1 MTFRPA
7 FPLLV
12 AGLGA
17 ALATAAVQAAQVE
30 YVIDPSHT
38 YPSFEADHMGMSTW
52 RGKFN
57 TNSGTLW
64 LDKAAGTGSVD
75 LKIDIGSID
84 FGMAQMNSVAK
95 DAEMFNV
102 EKYPYAFYKGRLE
115 GFTPG
120 GTPRVV
126 GTLDFRGVTRPL
138 TLAVSRWKCQ
148 PHPLNKRDWCGA
160 DAMATF
166 SRADWGFDVGRDWGF
181 SMETTLRIQVEAVAR
196 D

>member
-84 FGMAQMNSVAK
+84 FGMTQMNSVAK
-95 DAEMFNV
+95 NAEMFNV
-102 EKYPYAFYKGRLE
+102 EQYPYAFYKGRLE

>member
-1 MTFRPA
+1 MPKHLAPA
-7 FPLLV
+7 LLV
-12 AGLGA
+12 TTLA
-17 ALATAAVQAAQVE
+17 ALGTAHAAPVE
-30 YVIDPSHT
+30 YVVDPTHT

-57 TNSGTLW
+57 TSSGTLW
-64 LDKAAGTGSVD
+64 LDKASGGGTVD
-75 LKIDIGSID
+75 LKIDVGSID
-84 FGMAQMNSVAK
+84 FGLAQMNSVAK
-95 DAEMFNV
+95 DTEMFNV
-102 EKYPYAFYKGRLE
+102 AQFPYAFYKGRLE

-138 TLAVSRWKCQ
+138 TLEVARWKCQ

-160 DAMATF
+160 DASATF
-166 SRADWGFDVGRDWGF
+166 SRDQWGFDVGREWGF
-181 SMETTLRIQVEAVAR
+181 SMQTTLRIQVEAVAR

>member
-1 MTFRPA
+1 MSLRLA
-7 FPLLV
+7 
-12 AGLGA
+12 AA
-17 ALATAAVQAAQVE
+17 ALALGLTAAQAAPVE
-30 YVIDPSHT
+30 YVVDPTHT

-57 TNSGTLW
+57 TTTGTLW

-75 LKIDIGSID
+75 LKIDVGSID
-84 FGMAQMNSVAK
+84 FGLAQMNSVAK
-95 DAEMFNV
+95 DTEMFNV
-102 EKYPYAFYKGRLE
+102 AQFPYAFYKGRLE
-115 GFTPG
+115 GFGPG
-120 GTPRVV
+120 GTARVV

-138 TLAVSRWKCQ
+138 TLEVSRWKCQ

-160 DAMATF
+160 DAQATF

-181 SMETTLRIQVEAVAR
+181 SMATTLRIQVEAVAR